1 VQGCA
6 KTETEKAIQ
15 KQSREQKTEAG
26 KRTNK
31 LKLYTVGKSW
41 TEQIKG
47 SKPERVN
54 KFATFCRSTKWEP
67 ILM

>member
-1 VQGCA
+1 VWRVQGCA

-31 LKLYTVGKSW
+31 LNYPADQTI
-41 TEQIKG
+41 QQ
-47 SKPERVN
+47 
-54 KFATFCRSTKWEP
+54 FA
-67 ILM
+67 M